1 MWGGWFVRQ
10 TWDQRAGARGRLLP
24 AALLSA
30 PRASLPDQQRPARTD
45 PAARP
50 QRDSAGRCAG
60 GCRAAHG
67 SANPRPGF
75 VLFGVE
81 LDTCGAIGQQPATR
95 RPGWS
100 RSLEEHPQ
108 MPAPPR
114 GFQVG
119 GNPIGSET
127 TTHRG
132 QDRETV
138 RLISVKDRE
147 AARAVLIEQV
157 RPKSAGTAQVLTH
170 DF

>member
-45 PAARP
+45 PLPDHKGIALAAAPVDAERHTD
-50 QRDSAGRCAG
+50 QRTHGR
-60 GCRAAHG
+60 
-67 SANPRPGF
+67 GF